1 MKIIIIS
8 AIAKNNVIGKSN
20 GEIPWHIKEEFQ
32 HFKKTTLGFPII
44 MGRKTFESLQQ
55 PLKGRLNI
63 VITSN
68 INYNID
74 NEIKVFNSINDALD
88 FCKSLN
94 IEKVFIIGGAKV
106 YKQALNFADEM
117 IISYMNFNADG
128 DIFFPDFRIED
139 WQIISEEER
148 EQFKIVHYKRVN

>member
-8 AIAKNNVIGKSN
+8 AVAKNSVIGKSN

-32 HFKKTTLGFPII
+32 HFKKTTFGFPII

-94 IEKVFIIGGAKV
+94 IEKVFIIGGAEV

>member
-1 MKIIIIS
+1 LKIIIIS
-8 AIAKNNVIGKSN
+8 AVAKKSVIGKSN

-32 HFKKTTLGFPII
+32 HFKKTTFGFPII

>member
-8 AIAKNNVIGKSN
+8 AVAKNKVIGKSN

-32 HFKKTTLGFPII
+32 HFKKTTFGFPII
-44 MGRKTFESLQQ
+44 MGKRTFESLKQ

-63 VITSN
+63 VITRKKN
-68 INYNID
+68 FIIK
-74 NEIKVFNSINDALD
+74 NEIKIFNSIVEALN
-88 FCKSLN
+88 FCKKLKT
-94 IEKVFIIGGAKV
+94 EKVFIIGGAEI
-106 YKQALNFADEM
+106 YKQALTLADEM

-128 DIFFPDFRIED
+128 DIFFPDFNKED

-148 EQFKIVHYKRVN
+148 VQFKIIHYTRVN

>member
-8 AIAKNNVIGKSN
+8 AVAKNNVIGKSN
-20 GEIPWHIKEEFQ
+20 GEIPWHNKEEFQ
-32 HFKKTTLGFPII
+32 HFKKTTLRFPII
-44 MGRKTFESLQQ
+44 MGRKTFESLKQ

-63 VITSN
+63 VITQKK
-68 INYNID
+68 NYNVE

-88 FCKSLN
+88 FCKTLN
-94 IEKVFIIGGAKV
+94 TQKVFVIGGAEV

-128 DIFFPDFRIED
+128 NIFFPDFSIKD

>member
-94 IEKVFIIGGAKV
+94 IEKVFIIGGAEV

>member
-1 MKIIIIS
+1 LKIIIIS
-8 AIAKNNVIGKSN
+8 AVAKNSVIGKSN

-32 HFKKTTLGFPII
+32 HFKKTTFGFPII

>member
-8 AIAKNNVIGKSN
+8 AVAKNNVIGKSN
-20 GEIPWHIKEEFQ
+20 GEIPWHNKEEFQ

-44 MGRKTFESLQQ
+44 MGRKTFESLKQ

-63 VITSN
+63 VITRKK
-68 INYNID
+68 NYNVEG
-74 NEIKVFNSINDALD
+74 EIKVFNSINDALD
-88 FCKSLN
+88 FCKTLN
-94 IEKVFIIGGAKV
+94 TQKVFIIGGAEV

-117 IISYMNFNADG
+117 IISYMNFYAEGN
-128 DIFFPDFRIED
+128 IFFPDFSIKD

-148 EQFKIVHYKRVN
+148 EQFKIVHYKRIN

>member
-8 AIAKNNVIGKSN
+8 AVAKNNVIGKSN
-20 GEIPWHIKEEFQ
+20 GEIPWHINEEFQ

-44 MGRKTFESLQQ
+44 MGRKTFESLKQ

-68 INYNID
+68 KNYNIE
-74 NEIKVFNSINDALD
+74 NEIKIFNSINDALE
-88 FCKSLN
+88 FCKTLN
-94 IEKVFIIGGAKV
+94 TEKLFIIGGAEV

-139 WQIISEEER
+139 WQIISEEEK